1 MNIDF
6 DLLLEKYSAI
16 KEMYIDKLDYS
27 FLSKPYSIAYAKDS
41 SYIYYDKNMY
51 SHSLL
56 HHFNAKKCMFKR
68 LMKKLPQNANP
79 DEYTAFYF
87 DSDNK
92 LIFSSLKLDDNRRNI
107 TVYFDENI
115 QINYLATKNS
125 DNKECFNILSV
136 EVSEY
141 DNNNIIKCET
151 FKNVLRQP
159 YGISISIEYYNYSN
173 DKLTEIESYEN
184 YNRNF
189 VLNDTIKMFC
199 PDRIIHPEHYKYQ
212 LIPKNDDIL
221 IKKIHY
227 FSEKDSRIEE
237 LLFKQKEILKLKSKG
252 IECLGH
258 L

>member
-6 DLLLEKYSAI
+6 DLLLEKYSTI
-16 KEMYIDKLDYS
+16 KELYANKLDYS
-27 FLSKPYSIAYAKDS
+27 IFSKTYNIAYAKDL

-56 HHFNAKKCMFKR
+56 HHFNAKKCLFKR

-87 DSDNK
+87 DSDNN
-92 LIFSSLKLDDNRRNI
+92 LLFSSLRLDDNRRNI
-107 TVYFDENI
+107 TVFFDENI
-115 QINYLATKNS
+115 QIEYLATKNS
-125 DNKECFNILSV
+125 DSKECFSILTV

-141 DNNNIIKCET
+141 DSNNNIIKCET

-159 YGISISIEYYNYSN
+159 YGISISVEYYNYSDN
-173 DKLTEIESYEN
+173 KLTEIESYEN
-184 YNRNF
+184 YNQNF
-189 VLNDTIKMFC
+189 VLNDTIKLFC
-199 PDRIIHPEHYKYQ
+199 PDRIINPEHYKYQ
-212 LIPKNDDIL
+212 LIHKNDDIL

-227 FSEKDSRIEE
+227 FSKKDTRTEE

-252 IECLGH
+252 IECL
-258 L
+258 